1 MREGLDSR
9 QADPEPPDRE
19 SLQAALAAAH
29 ARTREVEH
37 RAKNSLQLV
46 CSLLQLL
53 ARRTPHE
60 ETRAALKSMQQRIS
74 AVAAVHRDFMDAEG
88 DRFDLTRFV
97 REQAPALARSQGEEA
112 IVRLDLDQV
121 EVNPA
126 QACPLALIVCELI
139 SNALK
144 HGRSDGEPPA
154 ATVALRRA
162 GEGLVLAVSDAGP
175 GPAAVTGAD
184 FGLTM
189 VRLLAQQIAGAFEL
203 EDAHPGLRAV
213 VRAP

>member
-9 QADPEPPDRE
+9 RSDASPEVAA
-19 SLQAALAAAH
+19 LQTALAAER

-53 ARRTPHE
+53 ARRSPHE
-60 ETRAALKSMQQRIS
+60 ETRATLKSMQQRIS
-74 AVAAVHRDFMDAEG
+74 AIAAVHRDFMDADG

-97 REQAPALARSQGEEA
+97 KEQAPGLARAQGPDA
-112 IVRLDLDQV
+112 TIRLDLDQV
-121 EVNPA
+121 DVAPA
-126 QACPLALIVCELI
+126 EACPLALIVNELI
-139 SNALK
+139 VNALR
-144 HGRSDGEPPA
+144 HGRRQGAPPA
-154 ATVALRRA
+154 AAVRLRKA
-162 GEGLVLAVSDAGP
+162 GDGLVLAVSDEGP
-175 GPAAVTGAD
+175 GPAAAEAG

-189 VRLLAQQIAGAFEL
+189 VRLLVQQIAGAFEL